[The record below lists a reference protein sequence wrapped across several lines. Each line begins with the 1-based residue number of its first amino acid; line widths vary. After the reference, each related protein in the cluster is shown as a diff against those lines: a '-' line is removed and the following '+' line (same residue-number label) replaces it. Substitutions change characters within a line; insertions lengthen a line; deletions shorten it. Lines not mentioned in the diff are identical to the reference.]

1 MQPTLVDL
9 GLLALFAVVLI
20 GPLVSKPIEHN
31 LELFFLVI
39 GVAAATIAGVWR
51 LELVEE
57 VLSEPLLKGIVP
69 AVLAAG
75 LLFHFGKAR
84 IRGALGVILRRV
96 HLRVLVF
103 LLVALLGLASSFITA
118 IIAALILVEVMYT
131 LPLERPARVRVTVI
145 ACFAIG
151 LGAALT
157 PVGEPL
163 STIAIT
169 KLKGEPYHADFFF
182 LLRLLGA
189 YVVPGV
195 LAFAALGALL
205 ATSGLRDDV
214 GTPAT
219 EVEASIKDVFMRVL
233 KVYVFVM
240 ALLLL
245 GDGFRVLIDKY
256 LVDVPA
262 QGLFWANISSAVL
275 DNATLAA
282 AEIGPS
288 LQLAQIKSA
297 LLGLLVAGGMLI
309 PGNIPNIISANQLAI
324 TSKEWARLG
333 VPVGLV
339 AMIVYFVWL
348 YYLPFP

>member
-1 MQPTLVDL
+1 MLTPVDI
-9 GLLALFAVVLI
+9 GLLILFGAVLM
-20 GPLVSKPIEHN
+20 GPLVSRPVEHN

-57 VLSEPLLKGIVP
+57 ALSEPLLKGIVP

-84 IRGALGVILRRV
+84 IRGALGAISRRT
-96 HLRVLVF
+96 HLRVFVF

-118 IIAALILVEVMYT
+118 IIAALVLVEVMYT
-131 LPLERPARVRVTVI
+131 LPLERRARVRVTVI

-169 KLKGEPYHADFFF
+169 KLKGEPHHAGFLF
-182 LLRLLGA
+182 LLQSLGI
-189 YVVPGV
+189 YVIPGV
-195 LAFAALGALL
+195 LAFAALGALM

-219 EVEASIKDVFMRVL
+219 EVEASIKDVLIRAL

-240 ALLLL
+240 ALLVL

-256 LVDVPA
+256 LIDVPA
-262 QGLFWANISSAVL
+262 QGLFWVNMSSAVL
-275 DNATLAA
+275 DNATLTA

-288 LQLAQIKSA
+288 LQLGQIKSA
-297 LLGLLVAGGMLI
+297 LLALLVSGGMLI

-324 TSKEWARLG
+324 TSKEWARVG

-339 AMIVYFVWL
+339 ALVAYFVWL
-348 YYLPFP
+348 YYIPFP